1 MNTATNTDRKDGRV
15 VAIAGPVI
23 DTQHRA
29 DRIGQYSSA
38 DYR

>member
-1 MNTATNTDRKDGRV
+1 MRSRSGTVR
-15 VAIAGPVI
+15 VI

-38 DYR
+38 EFQ